1 MESNKSSKEGS
12 NVLRISLNAK
22 KNFRRELQDEAG
34 FKALED
40 AKGEGDF
47 ILPNRDQ
54 NIDIGGY
61 ST

>member
-1 MESNKSSKEGS
+1 LESNKSSKEGS

-40 AKGEGDF
+40 AKSEGDF
-47 ILPNRDQ
+47 ILPNRD
-54 NIDIGGY
+54 
-61 ST
+61 